1 MFSINMTVAE
11 LEMYLSTLD
20 EAENRIIVDD
30 SKFPVVK
37 DSKFKKCCYAT
48 LEVVKMSII
57 FIKYNIS
64 YATKKDKSESKTK
77 DRIG

>member
-1 MFSINMTVAE
+1 MTVAE
-11 LEMYLSTLD
+11 LDMYLSTLE
-20 EAENRIIVDD
+20 EAENRIIDD

-37 DSKFKKCCYAT
+37 DSKFKTCCYAT
-48 LEVVKMSII
+48 LEVVKTSII

-77 DRIG
+77 NKIG

>member
-1 MFSINMTVAE
+1 MTVAE
-11 LEMYLSTLD
+11 LNMYLSTLD
-20 EAENRIIVDD
+20 EVEDRILDD
-30 SKFPVVK
+30 SKVPLLK
-37 DSKFKKCCYAT
+37 HSKLKNCCYAT

-77 DRIG
+77 DKIG

>member
-11 LEMYLSTLD
+11 LDMYLSTLD
-20 EAENRIIVDD
+20 EVENNIIDD

-37 DSKFKKCCYAT
+37 DSKLKNCCYAT
-48 LEVVKMSII
+48 LEVVKMCII

-77 DRIG
+77 NKIG

>member
-20 EAENRIIVDD
+20 EVQSRIIDD

-37 DSKFKKCCYAT
+37 ASKFKKCCYAT

-57 FIKYNIS
+57 LIKYYIS
-64 YATKKDKSESKTK
+64 YATKKDKSESKTTDK
-77 DRIG
+77 IG

>member
-20 EAENRIIVDD
+20 EVQSRIMDD
-30 SKFPVVK
+30 SKFPAVK
-37 DSKFKKCCYAT
+37 ASKFEKCCYAT

-57 FIKYNIS
+57 LKNYNIS

-77 DRIG
+77 DKIG

>member
-11 LEMYLSTLD
+11 LDMYLSTLD
-20 EAENRIIVDD
+20 EVEDRIIDD
-30 SKFPVVK
+30 SKVPVV
-37 DSKFKKCCYAT
+37 DSKLKNCCYAT

-77 DRIG
+77 HKIG